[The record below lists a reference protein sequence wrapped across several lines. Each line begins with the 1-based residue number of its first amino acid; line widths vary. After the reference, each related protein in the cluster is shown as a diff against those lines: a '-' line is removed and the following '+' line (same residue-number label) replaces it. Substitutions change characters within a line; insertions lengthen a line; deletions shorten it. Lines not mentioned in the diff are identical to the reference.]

1 MVSINLVWNF
11 WRVRIIIT
19 NHILNKTSA
28 LMAQNLVLT
37 FDNTEIAFCSLTDA
51 ELLRA
56 YALFKMIGFRGLVKI
71 GPRMISTA
79 MRWRLP
85 VSGVIKHTIFK
96 HFCGGESIEDS
107 RPMIDRLSRFNVG
120 TILDYSVEGGRRER
134 DFDAAAQEVMRTIEA
149 AAGNKKIPFAVFK
162 VSALGNQRALEAASR
177 GGAAAGLG
185 SLDSLGGIGGVRLR
199 ILKICQLAAD
209 RNVRILID
217 AEETWIQ
224 DAIDVM
230 AEEMMARFN
239 RDGRTIVYTTVQLY
253 RTGRLQVMEEQL
265 QRARNQSFKIGLK
278 LVRGAYME
286 KERALAAKAGLASPI
301 QPDKMATDRQFDQAT
316 TWCLEH
322 LDDVSF
328 CAGTHNEASCLVI
341 AGAMARLEIQRDDT
355 RIWFSQLLGMS
366 DHLSFNLAAAGYNV
380 AKYVPYGPVKSA
392 LPYLFRRAEE
402 NTSVAGQAGREL
414 LLLTKEIRRRGIGLR
429 GISRTSHSALR

>member
-1 MVSINLVWNF
+1 
-11 WRVRIIIT
+11 
-19 NHILNKTSA
+19 
-28 LMAQNLVLT
+28 MAQNLVLT

-185 SLDSLGGIGGVRLR
+185 SLGGISGVHLR
-199 ILKICQLAAD
+199 VLKICQLAAD

-239 RDGRTIVYTTVQLY
+239 RHGRTIVYTTVQLY

-286 KERALAAKAGLASPI
+286 KERALAAKSKLVSPI
-301 QPDKMATDRQFDQAT
+301 QPNKLATDQQFDQAT
-316 TWCLEH
+316 TWCIEH

-328 CAGTHNEASCLVI
+328 CAGTHNEVSCLVI
-341 AGAMARLEIQRDDT
+341 AGAMARLEIPRDDT

-429 GISRTSHSALR
+429 GISRASHSVLR

>member
-71 GPRMISTA
+71 GPRIISTA

-85 VSGVIKHTIFK
+85 VSGVIKYTIFK

-107 RPMIDRLSRFNVG
+107 SPMIDRLSRFNVG

-162 VSALGNQRALEAASR
+162 VSALGSQRALEAASR
-177 GGAAAGLG
+177 DRG
-185 SLDSLGGIGGVRLR
+185 SGGISGVHLR
-199 ILKICQLAAD
+199 VLKICQLAAD

-230 AEEMMARFN
+230 AEEMMGRFN

-286 KERALAAKAGLASPI
+286 KERALAAKSKLASPI

-316 TWCLEH
+316 TWCIEH

-328 CAGTHNEASCLVI
+328 CAGTHNEVSCLVI
-341 AGAMARLEIQRDDT
+341 AGAMARLEISRDDT